1 MSLLG
6 RVVRSVKG
14 RDKGMYFAV
23 IGEDENYLVLADGK
37 KRRLENPKHKK
48 PKHVEIQN
56 ILLEEVL
63 CGKLTDKE
71 LRQAI
76 KQSKRFFD

>member
-1 MSLLG
+1 MSLVG
-6 RVVRSVKG
+6 RVVKSVSG

-48 PKHVEIQN
+48 SKHVEIQD
-56 ILLEEVL
+56 ILLDAVL
-63 CGKLTDKE
+63 EGEITDKV
-71 LRQAI
+71 LQKAI
-76 KQSKRFFD
+76 KESLNS